1 MPTIMLF
8 TTGGTIATRD
18 RDRGAVRS
26 PQLSGRQLLKLMP
39 SSVLES
45 HNVEVVELGLLP
57 STAITPSLALDWAIE
72 VRKQVS
78 REDVAGAVV
87 TIGTNAMEEASYLF
101 DLTID
106 APKPVV
112 FTGAMRMPAQL
123 SSDAARNLVSS
134 LLVVC
139 DKRVAKLG
147 VVVVMNDEIH
157 AARDVI
163 KTHSHGVHAF
173 SSPSNGLL
181 GRVVEASNHH
191 GHHVQIERHL
201 PAHQHIPVNI
211 LEPRVGYVKAVL
223 GSDGILIDA
232 LMNSGSRGIVIEAFG
247 EGSTTSGMAVS
258 IEQALRSG
266 IPIVIASRAL
276 SGGTV
281 PLYTEMGESRWLL
294 NQGAIF
300 AGNLSGPKAR
310 IKLMLA
316 LGSGDRSAVSKW
328 FEEDARTSGISVR

>member
-45 HNVEVVELGLLP
+45 YNVEVVELGLLP
-57 STAITPSLALDWAIE
+57 STAITPSLALDWAME
-72 VRKQVS
+72 VRKQLS
-78 REDVAGAVV
+78 REDVEGAVV
-87 TIGTNAMEEASYLF
+87 TIGTNAMEETSYLF

-106 APKPVV
+106 ARKPVV

-139 DKRVAKLG
+139 DKGVAKLG

-181 GRVVEASNHH
+181 GRVVEASNH
-191 GHHVQIERHL
+191 GHCVQIERHL
-201 PAHQHIPVNI
+201 PANQRIPVNV

-232 LMNSGSRGIVIEAFG
+232 LMNSGARGIVIEAFG

-310 IKLMLA
+310 IKLMVA
-316 LGSGDRSAVSKW
+316 LGSGDRSAISKW
-328 FEEDARTSGISVR
+328 FKEDTHASGISVR